1 MVLEEFFNSKK
12 VIDLSF
18 FNFEN
23 AITAAYFAD
32 KDFNVVRVN
41 KNFRNFFPA
50 LGNLQGVY
58 FPEILKA
65 LGLPD
70 EVLQEFTKTI
80 KENGQVLL
88 PRLEIEQNGEIK
100 VYSLLST
107 ITQSSDFSFLHG
119 IQGQF
124 VDRTNEDTLRKEKEK
139 LIEEQLRD
147 QELIKQ
153 KSERLEAISKRLASY
168 LSPQV
173 YSSIFEETDEGGKK
187 HKRKKLTV
195 CLLYTSPSPRD

>member
-88 PRLEIEQNGEIK
+88 PRLEIW
-100 VYSLLST
+100 
-107 ITQSSDFSFLHG
+107 
-119 IQGQF
+119 
-124 VDRTNEDTLRKEKEK
+124 
-139 LIEEQLRD
+139 
-147 QELIKQ
+147 EL
-153 KSERLEAISKRLASY
+153 RLE
-168 LSPQV
+168 
-173 YSSIFEETDEGGKK
+173 
-187 HKRKKLTV
+187 LTG
-195 CLLYTSPSPRD
+195 SF

>member
-32 KDFNVVRVN
+32 KDFNVLRVN

-65 LGLPD
+65 LGIKD
-70 EVLQEFTKTI
+70 DILQEFMDTI
-80 KENGQVLL
+80 QENGRVLL
-88 PRLEIEQNGEIK
+88 PRLEIEQNGE
-100 VYSLLST
+100 
-107 ITQSSDFSFLHG
+107 
-119 IQGQF
+119 
-124 VDRTNEDTLRKEKEK
+124 LRV
-139 LIEEQLRD
+139 QLK
-147 QELIKQ
+147 II
-153 KSERLEAISKRLASY
+153 SERKN
-168 LSPQV
+168 
-173 YSSIFEETDEGGKK
+173 KN
-187 HKRKKLTV
+187 
-195 CLLYTSPSPRD
+195 

>member
-32 KDFNVVRVN
+32 KDFNVLRVN

-65 LGLPD
+65 LGIKD
-70 EVLQEFTKTI
+70 DILQEFMDTI
-80 KENGQVLL
+80 QENGRVWYQDL
-88 PRLEIEQNGEIK
+88 RLNKME
-100 VYSLLST
+100 S
-107 ITQSSDFSFLHG
+107 
-119 IQGQF
+119 
-124 VDRTNEDTLRKEKEK
+124 
-139 LIEEQLRD
+139 
-147 QELIKQ
+147 
-153 KSERLEAISKRLASY
+153 
-168 LSPQV
+168 
-173 YSSIFEETDEGGKK
+173 
-187 HKRKKLTV
+187 
-195 CLLYTSPSPRD
+195 